1 MTAPDPTAPAVCV
14 VGSGTEF
21 LSGISYYTYHLA
33 SCLRDTHPTSAVL
46 MRRLVPRALYPGA
59 SRVGAPIT
67 ELSTADI
74 VPTFDGVDWYS
85 PRSVVRAGRFLD
97 RHRPDVVTFQ
107 WWIGAVL
114 PAYLYLARRARRRG
128 AKVVLEFHEDQ
139 DTGESALPL
148 VGRVVRPGLRR
159 LIRRADAFVV
169 HSAWDQERLC
179 AKFGLPVG
187 QVRVVLHGPYA
198 MAGSLADAPAVATAP
213 DGPVRILF
221 FGTIRPYKGLEDLVD
236 AFDLLGRDG
245 VTEWRLVVVGETW
258 EGWTLPAEKIAASPH
273 RDDIEFV
280 NRYVTDGEL
289 RAHLDQADV
298 VVLPYTR
305 SSASGPL
312 HIVMQRGLPVVV
324 TDVGGLTE
332 AAQAYAGVSF
342 VPPSDPGAI
351 AAALSAWL
359 PGRGAR
365 HVDPH
370 SWDATRRGYDALI
383 ADLLEASDPTADPPT
398 SG

>member
-33 SCLRDTHPTSAVL
+33 SCLSETRPTSAVL

-67 ELSTADI
+67 ELATADV

-85 PRSVVRAGRFLD
+85 PRSVVRAGRFLG
-97 RHRPDVVTFQ
+97 RRRPDVVTFQ
-107 WWIGAVL
+107 WWTGAVL
-114 PAYLYLARRARRRG
+114 PAYLYLARRARRWG
-128 AKVVLEFHEDQ
+128 AKVVIEFHEDQ

-148 VGRVVRPGLRR
+148 VGRVVRPGLRH

-169 HSAWDQERLC
+169 HSEWDRERLC
-179 AKFGLPVG
+179 AKFGLPAER
-187 QVRVVLHGPYA
+187 VRVVLHGPYA
-198 MAGSLADAPAVATAP
+198 MAGSLADAPKPSTAP
-213 DGPVRILF
+213 AGPVRILF

-236 AFDLLGRDG
+236 AFDLLARDAG
-245 VTEWRLVVVGETW
+245 TDWRLVVVGETW
-258 EGWTLPAEKIAASPH
+258 EGWTLPADKIAASPH
-273 RDDIEFV
+273 CGDIEFV
-280 NRYVTDGEL
+280 NRYVTDVEL
-289 RAHLDQADV
+289 RAHLDRADV

-312 HIVMQRGLPVVV
+312 HIVMQRGLPVIV
-324 TDVGGLTE
+324 TRVGGLTE
-332 AAQAYAGVSF
+332 AAGAYTGASF
-342 VPPSDPGAI
+342 VPPAEPGAI
-351 AAALSAWL
+351 AAALAAWL

-365 HVDPH
+365 HEDPH
-370 SWDATRRGYDALI
+370 SWDATRRAYDALV
-383 ADLLEASDPTADPPT
+383 ADLLAPPDTAGETP
-398 SG
+398 